1 MRPAASGHH
10 RFGEGDYERSETV
23 IQQLLADAGSGQ
35 VDDTLVAVD
44 PLGPE
49 VEADWG
55 NLRSPETYLG
65 YGRTQNFASPDEMAP
80 GRPHTYATPDTLP
93 LNHWAL
99 SGSWTA
105 NPESVVLHHPKG
117 GISFR
122 FHARDV
128 HLVMGPMDG
137 STPVAFRVS
146 IDREPL
152 RDASGSDVDDG
163 GAGLLTEP
171 RMYQLVRQRGPIADR
186 LFTIDFLDRGVEAF
200 AFTFG

>member
-1 MRPAASGHH
+1 
-10 RFGEGDYERSETV
+10 V
-23 IQQLLADAGSGQ
+23 IQQLLAAAGSGDA

-49 VEADWG
+49 VEADWV

-65 YGRTQNFASPDEMAP
+65 YGRTQSFSSPNGIAP
-80 GRPHTYATPDTLP
+80 GRPHSYVTPDTLP

-99 SGSWTA
+99 SGNWTA
-105 NPESVVLHHPKG
+105 NPESVILHHPKG

-146 IDREPL
+146 IDGEPL
-152 RDASGSDVDDG
+152 RDASGSDVDDE

-171 RMYQLVRQRGPIADR
+171 RMYQLVRQRGTIADR
-186 LFTIDFLDRGVEAF
+186 LFTIDFLDRGAEAF